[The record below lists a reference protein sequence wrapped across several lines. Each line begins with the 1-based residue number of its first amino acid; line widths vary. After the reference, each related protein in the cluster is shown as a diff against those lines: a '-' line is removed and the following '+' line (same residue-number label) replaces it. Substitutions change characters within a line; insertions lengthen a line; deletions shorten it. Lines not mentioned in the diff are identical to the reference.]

1 MISQSQKAAYC
12 VRGNALKCAIDYS
25 AAGGTSPDT
34 FEIAATGSMLTIT
47 QTRIPVGCA
56 ILSQNTK
63 KCEKQIGL
71 HCSLPVTFG
80 PGTDVFSPVGTHE
93 LRAA

>member
-34 FEIAATGSMLTIT
+34 FEIAATGSMLIIT
-47 QTRIPVGCA
+47 QTRMPVGCA
-56 ILSQNTK
+56 ILSQNSK
-63 KCEKQIGL
+63 KCENKIAFD
-71 HCSLPVTFG
+71 LPSR
-80 PGTDVFSPVGTHE
+80 DLW
-93 LRAA
+93 LRA

>member
-12 VRGNALKCAIDYS
+12 VRGNALKSAIDYS

-34 FEIAATGSMLTIT
+34 FEIAATGSMLIIT

-56 ILSQNTK
+56 ILSQDSK
-63 KCEKQIGL
+63 KCENKIAL
-71 HCSLPVTFG
+71 IVTFQ
-80 PGTDVFSPVGTHE
+80 
-93 LRAA
+93 